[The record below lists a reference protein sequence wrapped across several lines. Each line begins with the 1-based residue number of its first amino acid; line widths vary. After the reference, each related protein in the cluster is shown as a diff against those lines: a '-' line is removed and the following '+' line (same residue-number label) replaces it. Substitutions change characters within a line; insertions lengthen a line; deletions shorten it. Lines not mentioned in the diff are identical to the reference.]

1 METQRLQDHRVRI
14 AGQLVGPDPD
24 DLRAAGLHNDGLCSD
39 GPRNDDLH
47 DDGIEVLAEIVDVHD
62 AAITPPSAAHRP
74 DGGEAFAAFY
84 RADYAN
90 VARALSYTLGDVEL
104 GREATDEAMARAY
117 AGWAKIRDY
126 ESPAG
131 WVYRVGLN
139 WAYSTRRRLL
149 RSLPFLEHSHATEPP
164 ISDPAI
170 ADALRRLDVK
180 LRAVVVCRLLLDW
193 SVEETAGALR
203 IKPGTVKSRLHRGLA
218 SLERSLG
225 HMRSA

>member
-1 METQRLQDHRVRI
+1 MNPGSPSGVYGSMGVQHTQESRVRI
-14 AGQLVGPDPD
+14 AGRV
-24 DLRAAGLHNDGLCSD
+24 AGGERDVDGLAVTADMTEPEES
-39 GPRNDDLH
+39 P
-47 DDGIEVLAEIVDVHD
+47 
-62 AAITPPSAAHRP
+62 PPSAALGP
-74 DGGEAFAAFY
+74 DGGEAFAEFY
-84 RADYAN
+84 RAHYSD

-117 AGWAKIRDY
+117 ARWSKIHDY

-139 WAYSTRRRLL
+139 WAYSTRRRVL
-149 RSLPFLEHSHATEPP
+149 RSLPFHDHAATVEPP

-170 ADALRRLDVK
+170 ADALRGLDVK
-180 LRAVVVCRLLLDW
+180 LRSVVVCRLLLDW
-193 SVEETAGALR
+193 SVDETADALR

-225 HMRSA
+225 HMRS

>member
-1 METQRLQDHRVRI
+1 METQRLQDPRVRI
-14 AGQLVGPDPD
+14 AGRMVGRVPD
-24 DLRAAGLHNDGLCSD
+24 D
-39 GPRNDDLH
+39 DLG
-47 DDGIEVLAEIVDVHD
+47 DDGIEVLAEIVDVHE
-62 AAITPPSAAHRP
+62 AAVTSVPSADHGP

-117 AGWAKIRDY
+117 ARWTKIRDY

-149 RSLPFLEHSHATEPP
+149 RSLPFHEHSNAAEPP

-180 LRAVVVCRLLLDW
+180 LRSVVVCRLLLDW

>member
-1 METQRLQDHRVRI
+1 VNRRGRSGVYRPMETQQMHESRVRI
-14 AGQLVGPDPD
+14 AGRRAGDPEV
-24 DLRAAGLHNDGLCSD
+24 DGLV
-39 GPRNDDLH
+39 
-47 DDGIEVLAEIVDVHD
+47 VLADLTEPEESP
-62 AAITPPSAAHRP
+62 PPSAAHEP
-74 DGGEAFAAFY
+74 DGGEAFADFY
-84 RADYAN
+84 RADYTN
-90 VARALSYTLGDVEL
+90 VARALSYTLGDVDL

-117 AGWAKIRDY
+117 ARWSKIRDY

-139 WAYSTRRRLL
+139 WAYSTRRRVL
-149 RSLPFLEHSHATEPP
+149 RSLPFLEHPNATEPP

-180 LRAVVVCRLLLDW
+180 LRSVVVCRLLLDW

>member
-1 METQRLQDHRVRI
+1 MQTQRFSEDRVRI
-14 AGQLVGPDPD
+14 AGR
-24 DLRAAGLHNDGLCSD
+24 RAGGEGELD
-39 GPRNDDLH
+39 GPV
-47 DDGIEVLAEIVDVHD
+47 VLADLTEPEEG
-62 AAITPPSAAHRP
+62 PPPPAAHVP

-90 VARALSYTLGDVEL
+90 IARALSYTLGDVDL

-117 AGWAKIRDY
+117 ARWAKIGDY

-139 WAYSTRRRLL
+139 WAYSTRRRVL
-149 RSLPFLEHSHATEPP
+149 RSLPFFDHAHTVEPP

-180 LRAVVVCRLLLDW
+180 LRSVVVCRLLLDW
-193 SVEETAGALR
+193 SVEETAHALR

-225 HMRSA
+225 HMRSL

>member
-1 METQRLQDHRVRI
+1 MNPRAEPGVYPPMEAQRTQDPGVRI
-14 AGQLVGPDPD
+14 AGRLVGIGLD
-24 DLRAAGLHNDGLCSD
+24 DE
-39 GPRNDDLH
+39 PQ
-47 DDGIEVLAEIVDVHD
+47 VLADLTDPEDD
-62 AAITPPSAAHRP
+62 PPPSAADRP
-74 DGGEAFAAFY
+74 DGGEAFSAFY

-90 VARALSYTLGDVEL
+90 IARALSYTLGDVEL

-117 AGWAKIRDY
+117 ARWNKISDY
-126 ESPAG
+126 DSPAG

-139 WAYSTRRRLL
+139 WAYSSRRRVL
-149 RSLPFLEHSHATEPP
+149 RAIPFAERVSATEPP

-170 ADALRRLDVK
+170 AAALRRLDVK

-203 IKPGTVKSRLHRGLA
+203 IKPGTVKSRLHRALA

-225 HMRSA
+225 HMRTQS

>member
-1 METQRLQDHRVRI
+1 METRRLPDHRVRI
-14 AGQLVGPDPD
+14 AGHMVGHDPD
-24 DLRAAGLHNDGLCSD
+24 DLRDLRDTGLRDAGL
-39 GPRNDDLH
+39 RE
-47 DDGIEVLAEIVDVHD
+47 DGIEVLAEIVDVHEV
-62 AAITPPSAAHRP
+62 AITSPQSAAHGP

-117 AGWAKIRDY
+117 ARWAKIRDY

-149 RSLPFLEHSHATEPP
+149 RSLPFLEHPHATEPP

>member
-1 METQRLQDHRVRI
+1 VNPRRGPGVYRPMRMQPTQEGRVRI
-14 AGQLVGPDPD
+14 AGHM
-24 DLRAAGLHNDGLCSD
+24 AGDELDGDGL
-39 GPRNDDLH
+39 
-47 DDGIEVLAEIVDVHD
+47 EVLAELTDLSELE
-62 AAITPPSAAHRP
+62 ASPPPSAANAP
-74 DGGEAFAAFY
+74 DGGEAFAEFY

-90 VARALSYTLGDVEL
+90 IARALSYSLGDVDL

-117 AGWAKIRDY
+117 ARWAKIRDY

-139 WAYSTRRRLL
+139 WAYSARRRVL
-149 RSLPFLEHSHATEPP
+149 RSLPFIEHAAAAEPP

-180 LRAVVVCRLLLDW
+180 LRSVVVCRLLLDW
-193 SVEETAGALR
+193 SVDETANALR
-203 IKPGTVKSRLHRGLA
+203 IKPGTVKSRLHRALA

-225 HMRSA
+225 HMRTTS